1 MSLQSLFT
9 ISENWLSLFA
19 SKNAAVIKKDN
30 AVCNKLDV
38 VSNKNDSPI
47 ALWRFVNSFLKD
59 HTEMLLSGRKLFRR
73 SGSLLLC

>member
-19 SKNAAVIKKDN
+19 SKNATVIKKDN
-30 AVCNKLDV
+30 AVSNKIDA

-47 ALWRFVNSFLKD
+47 ALWRFVNSFVKD
-59 HTEMLLSGRKLFRR
+59 RTEMLLSGRIHFRR